1 MREELAEAVFPVLTY
16 ALKLRDRLR
25 AGESPALEVEQAT
38 FTEMLDKV
46 EEAPG
51 AEAVAGDP
59 LAGLDQPDARLDY
72 LGAAYPLTCW
82 LDELFILDSPWRERW
97 NENKL
102 EVARYGSNDRAWLY
116 WQQARLAE
124 PRAVPDALEV
134 FYLGAVLGFRG
145 EWADDPARLQAWVAA
160 TRQKVSRGLGMEW
173 VTPPELELPTD
184 VPPRRGRQALR
195 RLAVVAGAA
204 VLFAVPVVVV
214 YVSRHLAQ

>member
-1 MREELAEAVFPVLTY
+1 MREELAEAVFPVLTN

-25 AGESPALEVEQAT
+25 AGEQAALEVEQAT
-38 FTEMLDKV
+38 FTEMLEQIEK
-46 EEAPG
+46 APG
-51 AEAVAGDP
+51 AEPIAGDP

-97 NENKL
+97 NESKL

-124 PRAVPDALEV
+124 ERAGPDALEV
-134 FYLGAVLGFRG
+134 FFLGALLGFRG
-145 EWADDPARLQAWVAA
+145 EWADDPARLKAWVDG
-160 TRQKVSRGLGMEW
+160 TRLKVARGLGQEW
-173 VTPPELELPTD
+173 ATPPELELPTD
-184 VPPRRGRQALR
+184 VPPRRGREGLR
-195 RLAVVAGAA
+195 RLAIVAGAA
-204 VLFAVPVVVV
+204 VLLAVPVVVV